1 MKKILIINSSKET
14 MLLLE
19 RWLER
24 KEYNV
29 KFTTH
34 LEEVVDIVKE
44 FEPQLIII
52 DIDQKE
58 VIPAIKTYDSS
69 LLLLLMTGYTR
80 VNVYSDLTVDD
91 IIEKPF
97 TLELLEQKV
106 DQLMTDVVE
115 S

>member
-1 MKKILIINSSKET
+1 MKNILIINSSKET

-19 RWLER
+19 KWLER
-24 KEYNV
+24 KAYNV

-34 LEEVVDIVKE
+34 LEEVVPIIEE
-44 FEPQLIII
+44 FAPQLIII

-58 VIPAIKTYDSS
+58 VIPAIKNYDDL
-69 LLLLLMTGYTR
+69 LLLLLMTGYTY
-80 VNVYSDLTVDD
+80 NDTYSGLPVDD

-97 TLELLEQKV
+97 SLELLEKKV
-106 DQLMTDVVE
+106 DQLMTNVVE